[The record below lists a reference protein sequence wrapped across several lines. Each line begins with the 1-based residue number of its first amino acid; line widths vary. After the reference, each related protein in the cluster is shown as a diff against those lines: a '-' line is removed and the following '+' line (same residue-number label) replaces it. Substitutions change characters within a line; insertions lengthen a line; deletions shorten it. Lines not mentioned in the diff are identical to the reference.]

1 MPGFRVALAL
11 PDWIAT
17 ALPPSNTSLH
27 AMEDRMDLVIRLAQ
41 ENVRR
46 GTGGPFAAA
55 VFDAETHRLIAPGVN
70 VVVSQWCSAAHAEM
84 LAIMLAQRACRTHD
98 LAAPG
103 APACELVA
111 SAAPCAMCLGAVPWS
126 GIRRVVCGARDE
138 DVRAT
143 GFDEGDK
150 PARWRQALARWGIVV
165 TEDVRRAQSAAV
177 LAAYARGGGA
187 IYNSRIAAVGARTHS
202 CTRPK
207 KRSGVGPRR
216 SS

>member
-1 MPGFRVALAL
+1 MPPFRVALAL

-17 ALPPSNTSLH
+17 ALPPPDARFPSV
-27 AMEDRMDLVIRLAQ
+27 EERMDLVIRMAQ

-55 VFDAETHRLIAPGVN
+55 VFDAETHRVIAPGVN
-70 VVVSQWCSAAHAEM
+70 VVVSQRCSAAHAEM
-84 LAIMLAQRACRTHD
+84 LAIMLAQRLRRTHD

-103 APACELVA
+103 RPACELVA

-126 GIRRVVCGARDE
+126 GIRRIVCGAREE

-150 PARWRQALARWGIVV
+150 PADWPQALTRRGIVV
-165 TEDVRRAQSAAV
+165 VEDVRRAQAVAV
-177 LAAYARGGGA
+177 LAEYARGGGP
-187 IYNSRIAAVGARTHS
+187 IYNGRSAPADAHAPFSPR
-202 CTRPK
+202 
-207 KRSGVGPRR
+207 KRSGVGTRR
-216 SS
+216 S

>member
-1 MPGFRVALAL
+1 MRKFRIALAL

-17 ALPPSNTSLH
+17 ALPPPDARFPSV
-27 AMEDRMDLVIRLAQ
+27 EERMDLVIRLAR

-55 VFDAETHRLIAPGVN
+55 VFDADAHRLIAPGVN
-70 VVVSQWCSAAHAEM
+70 VVVSQQCSAAHAEM
-84 LAIMLAQRACRTHD
+84 LAVMLAQRLHRTHD

-103 APACELVA
+103 LPTCELVA

-126 GIRRVVCGARDE
+126 GIRRVVCGAREE

-150 PARWRQALARWGIVV
+150 PPDWPQTLARRGLVV
-165 TEDVRRAQSAAV
+165 IEDVRRAEAVAV
-177 LAAYARGGGA
+177 LAEYARGGA
-187 IYNSRIAAVGARTHS
+187 PIYNSRTAPANAHP
-202 CTRPK
+202 RPSPR
-207 KRSGVGPRR
+207 KRSGVGTRR
-216 SS
+216 S

>member
-1 MPGFRVALAL
+1 MSKWRIALELPARVAAS
-11 PDWIAT
+11 
-17 ALPPSNTSLH
+17 LPPPDARFPSL
-27 AMEDRMDLVIRLAQ
+27 EERMDLVIRLAQ

-55 VFDAETHRLIAPGVN
+55 VFDARTHRLIAPGVN
-70 VVVSQWCSAAHAEM
+70 VVASQWCSAAHAEM
-84 LAIMLAQRACRTHD
+84 LAIMLAQRLLRTHD

-103 APACELVA
+103 LSPCELVA

-150 PARWRQALARWGIVV
+150 PARWPQKLERRGIAVV
-165 TEDVRRAQSAAV
+165 EDVRRAQAVAV
-177 LAAYARGGGA
+177 LAEYVRASGL
-187 IYNSRIAAVGARTHS
+187 IYNSRSAPGDAHTSASARP
-202 CTRPK
+202 R
-207 KRSGVGPRR
+207 KRSGVDARR
-216 SS
+216 S